1 MMSAKEKVRL
11 SLDLSKEL
19 YDQLESL
26 ATDSRASKSDVL
38 RKALG
43 LMIVASDAKKAHKK
57 LGVFNKD
64 EHLEKEIVGI

>member
-1 MMSAKEKVRL
+1 MNTKEKVRM
-11 SLDLSKEL
+11 SLDLSKDL

-26 ATDSRASKSDVL
+26 ATDSHASKSDVL

-43 LMIVASDAKKAHKK
+43 LMIVAADAKKDNKK

>member
-1 MMSAKEKVRL
+1 MSGKEKVRL

-19 YDQLESL
+19 YEQLETL
-26 ATDSRASKSDVL
+26 ATDSHASKSDVL

-43 LMIVASDAKKAHKK
+43 LMIVATDAKKAHKK
-57 LGVFNKD
+57 LGVFTQD

>member
-1 MMSAKEKVRL
+1 MNTKEKVRL
-11 SLDLSKEL
+11 SLDLSKDL

-26 ATDSRASKSDVL
+26 ATDSHASKSDVL

-43 LMIVASDAKKAHKK
+43 LMIVAADAKKDNKK

-64 EHLEKEIVGI
+64 ELLEKEIVGI

>member
-1 MMSAKEKVRL
+1 MNTKEKVRL
-11 SLDLSKEL
+11 SLDLSKDL

-26 ATDSRASKSDVL
+26 ATDYHASKSDVL

-43 LMIVASDAKKAHKK
+43 LMIVAADAKKDNKK

>member
-1 MMSAKEKVRL
+1 MNTKEKVRL
-11 SLDLSKEL
+11 SLDLSKDL

-26 ATDSRASKSDVL
+26 ATDSHASKSDVL

-43 LMIVASDAKKAHKK
+43 LMIVAADAKKDNKK